1 MHEIRFYKDP
11 NGVQP
16 AKEFLKNLQNQNS
29 KNARIQVKQIAS
41 YITLLQERGL
51 SLNKNIIDKV
61 NEKYNIWE
69 LRPGCNRVLFVAW
82 IDGMF
87 VLLHAFPKKTQKTPK
102 REIDQAIREVKDLR
116 ERGINDE

>member
-1 MHEIRFYKDP
+1 MHEIRFYRDP

-69 LRPGCNRVLFVAW
+69 LRPGCNRVLFVVW

-116 ERGINDE
+116 ERGLNDE

>member
-1 MHEIRFYKDP
+1 MHEIRFYRDP

-69 LRPGCNRVLFVAW
+69 LRPGCYRVLFVAW

-116 ERGINDE
+116 ERGLNDE

>member
-1 MHEIRFYKDP
+1 MHEIRFYRDP

-16 AKEFLKNLQNQNS
+16 AKEFLKNLQNLNS

-116 ERGINDE
+116 ERGLNDE

>member
-1 MHEIRFYKDP
+1 MHEIRFYRDP

>member
-51 SLNKNIIDKV
+51 SLNNNIIDKV

>member
-116 ERGINDE
+116 KRGLNDE

>member
-1 MHEIRFYKDP
+1 MHEIRFYRDP

-61 NEKYNIWE
+61 NEKYIIWE
-69 LRPGCNRVLFVAW
+69 LRPGCNRVFFVAW

-116 ERGINDE
+116 ERGLNDE

>member
-1 MHEIRFYKDP
+1 MHEIRFYRDP

-116 ERGINDE
+116 ERGLNDE

>member
-1 MHEIRFYKDP
+1 MHEIRFYRDP

-69 LRPGCNRVLFVAW
+69 LRPGCNRVLFAAW

-116 ERGINDE
+116 ERGLNDE

>member
-1 MHEIRFYKDP
+1 MHEIRFYRDP

-16 AKEFLKNLQNQNS
+16 AKEFLKNLQIQNS

-102 REIDQAIREVKDLR
+102 REIDQTIREVKDLR

>member
-116 ERGINDE
+116 ERGLNDE

>member
-1 MHEIRFYKDP
+1 MHEIRFYRDP

-16 AKEFLKNLQNQNS
+16 AKEFLKNLQIQNS

-116 ERGINDE
+116 ERGLNDE

>member
-1 MHEIRFYKDP
+1 MHEIRFYRDP

-51 SLNKNIIDKV
+51 SLNKNIIEKV

-69 LRPGCNRVLFVAW
+69 LRPGCNRVFFVAW

-116 ERGINDE
+116 ERGLNDE